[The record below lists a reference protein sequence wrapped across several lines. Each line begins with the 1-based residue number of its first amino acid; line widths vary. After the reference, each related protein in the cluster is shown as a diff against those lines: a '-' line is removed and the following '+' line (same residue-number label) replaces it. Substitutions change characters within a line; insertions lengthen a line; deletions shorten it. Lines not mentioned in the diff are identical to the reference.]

1 MRNLS
6 GLYLFL
12 QDVELFFPWPQI
24 SRSAVSSFWCGSRCS
39 IMSNRTS
46 QFTEPI
52 GRQVGARVQQLSCIL
67 DLEAV
72 KLEIICSK
80 KNSRSVYASAVT
92 AKSSKIIGLISDD
105 RNLQEVKEKLIN
117 VDNAF
122 QRLQEAHYDYSSESM
137 DEDGIPKYQLYLGSE
152 ERKFGLFLQQIVDWI
167 TVTEEK
173 LLADSLQLDSVVK
186 PEDSIS
192 FAGASEPWKAF
203 NASKL
208 SKLSSGASS
217 RGSRASSVALARAKV
232 AKLRAEIAMLEK
244 RQALE
249 ERVSFETGR
258 VLPCVGSW
266 NGENQRRRE
275 SPCCGES
282 AKERALAA
290 MNTPFLP
297 ELWPVKLELRFNEDY
312 PRRSSMFKTGW
323 SL

>member
-1 MRNLS
+1 M
-6 GLYLFL
+6 
-12 QDVELFFPWPQI
+12 
-24 SRSAVSSFWCGSRCS
+24 
-39 IMSNRTS
+39 
-46 QFTEPI
+46 EPI
-52 GRQVGARVQQLSCIL
+52 GRQVGARVQQPSCIL

-105 RNLQEVKEKLIN
+105 RNLQEVKEKLIH

-122 QRLQEAHYDYSSESM
+122 TRLQEAHHDYSSESM

-192 FAGASEPWKAF
+192 FPGASEPWKASRAF

-266 NGENQRRRE
+266 NGENQQRRE

>member
-1 MRNLS
+1 
-6 GLYLFL
+6 
-12 QDVELFFPWPQI
+12 
-24 SRSAVSSFWCGSRCS
+24 
-39 IMSNRTS
+39 MSNRTS

-52 GRQVGARVQQLSCIL
+52 GRQVGARVQQPSCIL

-122 QRLQEAHYDYSSESM
+122 QRLQEAHHDYSSESM
-137 DEDGIPKYQLYLGSE
+137 DEDGIPKYQLYHGSE

-192 FAGASEPWKAF
+192 FAGASEP
-203 NASKL
+203 
-208 SKLSSGASS
+208 
-217 RGSRASSVALARAKV
+217 
-232 AKLRAEIAMLEK
+232 
-244 RQALE
+244 
-249 ERVSFETGR
+249 
-258 VLPCVGSW
+258 
-266 NGENQRRRE
+266 
-275 SPCCGES
+275 
-282 AKERALAA
+282 
-290 MNTPFLP
+290 
-297 ELWPVKLELRFNEDY
+297 
-312 PRRSSMFKTGW
+312 
-323 SL
+323 